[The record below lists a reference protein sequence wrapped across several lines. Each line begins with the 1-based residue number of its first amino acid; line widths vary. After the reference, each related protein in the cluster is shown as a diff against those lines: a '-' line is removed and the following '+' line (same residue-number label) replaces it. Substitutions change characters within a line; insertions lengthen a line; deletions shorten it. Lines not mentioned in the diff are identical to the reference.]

1 MCSLF
6 GLQQKKSNSIIA
18 KKLRANE
25 KFAQKCL
32 LKPFNPRDIT
42 LKQKNK
48 LTKFVPV
55 LNSRGGRGGGGGE
68 EKTLNDRS
76 ESVHL

>member
-1 MCSLF
+1 VCSLF

-32 LKPFNPRDIT
+32 LKLNPRDIT

-55 LNSRGGRGGGGGE
+55 LNSREEGGGGG

>member
-1 MCSLF
+1 VCSLF

-32 LKPFNPRDIT
+32 LKLNPRDIT

>member
-1 MCSLF
+1 MCRLF

-32 LKPFNPRDIT
+32 LKLNPRDIT